1 MALGGGDVL
10 GTGGGSFL
18 RFRHEAC
25 PGVTHEP
32 SCYRSSSLVEL
43 LICCVSAGD
52 RVVSLALQGPSV
64 DTDAPWCGR
73 GWPPLGS

>member
-1 MALGGGDVL
+1 M
-10 GTGGGSFL
+10 
-18 RFRHEAC
+18 
-25 PGVTHEP
+25 
-32 SCYRSSSLVEL
+32 VEL
-43 LICCVSAGD
+43 LIFCVSAGD